1 LTASALQSG
10 ILGLCLALVSLQAH
24 AARPFV
30 TDDARIVDPGGCQI
44 ETFVKKQ
51 RNFGETE
58 AWFLPGCNP
67 GGNLE
72 LTAGGLNVRNDAEG
86 RGNTLIAQGKTVLR
100 PLQTN
105 GYGIAA
111 TLGALRQRP
120 FAAEPASHWSP
131 YVNLISSIS
140 QRDDALVIH
149 ANAGALDDRNTG
161 VLRPTWGLGGE
172 ILLAPRL
179 YAIVESY
186 GQKGDKASQQIGI
199 RYWVVPQRLQLDSTL
214 GSQRGG
220 PPARNWMTVGLRILF

>member
-1 LTASALQSG
+1 MIASALQSG
-10 ILGLCLALVSLQAH
+10 ILGLCLALVSLQAY

-44 ETFVKKQ
+44 ETFVKSQ
-51 RNFGETE
+51 RNFGEIE
-58 AWFLPGCNP
+58 AGFLPGCNP

-72 LTAGGLNVRNDAEG
+72 LAIGGLNLRNDAEG
-86 RGNTLIAQGKTVLR
+86 SGNTLIAQGKTVLR

-120 FAAEPASHWSP
+120 FAAEPASRWSP
-131 YVNLISSIS
+131 FVNLISSFS

-186 GQKGDKASQQIGI
+186 GQKGDKASQQIGM

-214 GSQRGG
+214 GSQRSG
-220 PPARNWMTVGLRILF
+220 PPARTWMTVGFRILF